1 MAYCSICGVT
11 TKFGNSLSRSLQR
24 TSRTMKPNL
33 QKVGG
38 LVLCTRCLRTIR
50 NKVAKEV
57 TPVTNK

>member
-11 TKFGNSLSRSLQR
+11 TKFGNTLSRSLQR
-24 TSRTMKPNL
+24 TSRKMKPNL

-38 LVLCTRCLRTIR
+38 VKLCTRCLRTLR

-57 TPVTNK
+57 QPA